1 MMIKTVLIVLVIL
14 GGVVLIANAQDKEL
28 TVEELYLEAI
38 EVQILREQAF
48 SYDRDMKLSALDDIE
63 EMVDEGRSTAA
74 TSAILQYL
82 AMEGT
87 SRRVRESNRLINYF
101 PEVRR
106 RSANLLGRVGSTGD
120 KETREGAQNALIAVL
135 IKDEEAMVKAEA
147 AYALGIIGQ
156 DDNEQSISA
165 LVFAL
170 NQEDSERPDNNFAYA
185 ICLSLEKIAKANNG
199 IKNPDAFRAL
209 VQIAQGGYIKTVKRK
224 ALQTLDEL
232 KKYY

>member
-1 MMIKTVLIVLVIL
+1 MKIKTVLIVSVIL
-14 GGVVLIANAQDKEL
+14 GCVALIATAQEREL
-28 TVEELYLEAI
+28 TVEELYLDAI
-38 EVQILREQAF
+38 EIQILREQAF
-48 SYDRDMKLSALDDIE
+48 SYDRDMKISALDDIE
-63 EMVDEGRSTAA
+63 EMVDEGRATDA
-74 TSAILQYL
+74 TSSILQYL

-120 KETREGAQNALIAVL
+120 KATRESAQNALIAVL
-135 IKDEEAMVKAEA
+135 IKDDEAMVKAEA
-147 AYALGIIGQ
+147 AYALGVIGQ
-156 DDNEQSISA
+156 DDDEQAIRA

-170 NQEDSERPDNNFAYA
+170 SQEDSARPDNNFAYA

-209 VQIAQGGYIKTVKRK
+209 VQIAQGTYIKTVKRK

-232 KKYY
+232 KKY